1 MTEARPKSDPGRDDA
16 KARVQRVYLLIEITV
31 GVVLIGTILWFSQ
44 NYQPR
49 TALGR
54 GLVDLRLWLLVLL
67 ASGGGTAASLVPYY
81 VGQRGTE
88 VVFEHY
94 PRLEGRPWQKLEA
107 AFGRWGAFTLVLSG
121 VPVLGVA
128 LVVAAGAFGIRRR
141 VFLVWTF
148 VGNVLR
154 YWVLMFV
161 VLYSLQLVG

>member
-1 MTEARPKSDPGRDDA
+1 MTEATPKSDPGRDDA
-16 KARVQRVYLLIEITV
+16 KARVQRVHLFIELAV
-31 GVVLIGTILWFSQ
+31 GIALVGAILWLSQ

-49 TALGR
+49 TFLGR
-54 GLVDLRLWLLVLL
+54 GLVDLRLWILVLL
-67 ASGGGTAASLVPYY
+67 VSGGGTAASLVPYY

-121 VPVLGVA
+121 IPVLGVG

-141 VFLVWTF
+141 VFLGWAF
-148 VGNVLR
+148 LGNVLR

-161 VLYSLQLVG
+161 VLYSLQLVA

>member
-1 MTEARPKSDPGRDDA
+1 MTEATPKSDPGRDDA
-16 KARVQRVYLLIEITV
+16 KARVQRVHLFIELAV
-31 GVVLIGTILWFSQ
+31 GIALVGAILWLSQ

-49 TALGR
+49 TFLGR
-54 GLVDLRLWLLVLL
+54 GLVDLRLWILVLL
-67 ASGGGTAASLVPYY
+67 VSGGGTAASLVPYY

>member
-1 MTEARPKSDPGRDDA
+1 MTEATPKSDPGRDDA

-67 ASGGGTAASLVPYY
+67 ASGGGTAASLIPYH
-81 VGQRGTE
+81 VGQRGTK

-94 PRLEGRPWQKLEA
+94 PRLEGRPWQRLEG
-107 AFGRWGAFTLVLSG
+107 AFGRWGAFTLALSG
-121 VPVLGVA
+121 IPGLGVA
-128 LVVAAGAFGIRRR
+128 LPIAAGAFSIRRR
-141 VFLVWTF
+141 VFLGWSF
-148 VGNVLR
+148 LGQVLR
-154 YWVLMFV
+154 YWVVMFV

>member
-1 MTEARPKSDPGRDDA
+1 MTEDTPKTDPGRDET
-16 KARVQRVYLLIEITV
+16 KAQVQHVNLVIEVTV
-31 GVVLIGTILWFSQ
+31 GLALVGAILWLSQ

-54 GLVDLRLWLLVLL
+54 GLVDLRLWILVLL
-67 ASGGGTAASLVPYY
+67 ASGAGTAAGLIPYY

-88 VVFEHY
+88 AVFEHY
-94 PRLEGRPWQKLEA
+94 PRLEGRPWQKLET

-121 VPVLGVA
+121 VPALGVA
-128 LVVAAGAFGIRRR
+128 LVVAAGAFGISRR
-141 VFLVWTF
+141 VFLGWAF
-148 VGNVLR
+148 LGNVLR

>member
-1 MTEARPKSDPGRDDA
+1 MTEATPKSDPGRDDA

-67 ASGGGTAASLVPYY
+67 ASGGGTAASLIPYH
-81 VGQRGTE
+81 VGQRGTK

-121 VPVLGVA
+121 VPALGVA

-141 VFLVWTF
+141 VFLGWTF

-161 VLYSLQLVG
+161 VLYSLQLVA